1 MSVSDPAGLAG
12 TIVPLAQQTQHPGNS
27 IQLTDIIPQAAP
39 QQTQTV
45 MIPQQ
50 NIVQQQQMGIDPEFS
65 TLQQQPQQ
73 QMESQIT
80 LREQQGSASQP
91 LIEQH
96 QNLLTK
102 AVQTHQH
109 EPKQQIFV
117 QQPVPPVH
125 TTPQRNVL
133 PLPLPQPGE
142 QPQAYKPQP
151 RGDTRDQTMVQPQQL
166 QQMPQ
171 QQNTLLQQPLLLEQH
186 QTYVSHQ
193 LDQQQQEALL
203 YQAQLQQHHLEKQHA
218 LIQKKL
224 FDPQQ
229 QQNIF
234 QQQEQQPQQV
244 LLQLKLEQQ
253 QQQPQVQQ
261 HPLSQLYQQS
271 GQHQSRIQKESEKQQ
286 QSVSQ
291 HRPHK
296 TQQQMEQQLQQ
307 QALLQQI
314 DQQQQHVIIQ
324 QHLQQYQL
332 QQQEQQQQQQ
342 LQQQMEQQ
350 QQALLLQQ
358 LEQHQQQA
366 LLQKQQ
372 AERLQQA
379 LMQQQTQDQQQAAII
394 HLQKMEKKDA
404 VLIPQSNNEQQI
416 QQQLTEKQHSYIP
429 QLNSAQFALHTT
441 LTLQSAAEQ
450 QQLATLIRQQ
460 QGFAGQSQHHSSVME
475 THIPI
480 GAPLSTE
487 VIHQT
492 QTLPQ
497 AQVPV
502 AIQNT
507 QIPLQPSAVGS
518 AQVLTQ
524 QGQNVGL
531 PQGQVPVQFIAQPTV
546 QAASARNEAQVI
558 PQAATIQGQGHTIQ
572 SQQITLQS
580 TYAGPVTAQGQ
591 LTAQE
596 VFKNQ
601 SLTPHGQGPIVG
613 IQMMSQQSQPGFQP
627 PAVITSTHGQPDI
640 LYQQN
645 PQTSGLRQHQPQQQ
659 THGPPVLPVHAQ
671 TAADRFTP
679 QCVLQ
684 PTHPERAPAKQD
696 ITHITQQQQQEP
708 LQQYHQ
714 MTMLPSTAESVAP
727 IKDHSPPVTHPIGT
741 SPQTVQQAGQ
751 NDIPDQKP
759 LNPVVQAQQQPTGSS
774 TDPSV
779 FEPMP
784 HSTEQYKQQLQ
795 KLSQAQQPSA
805 PSCPQAQLMAQF
817 ILTPTQQ
824 SSPPKQAS
832 IPFEENP
839 LSTPAPS
846 HLVTHPTVQAVPSNL
861 AGPQNRTPPLC
872 TNLVS
877 GVPPSPQHQAKQ
889 MLPVHAYTQ
898 TSIQP
903 QTHTHIQTQT
913 HSHAQTFSET
923 PVSEQ
928 PALLHAVFPAS
939 QMLLS
944 PSHTSCPP
952 TSLPSLPSLPSY
964 YPAGAPL
971 TELPTSHPVAMVTS
985 PEQADFIPT
994 SPPPVTP
1001 LHSLDSNAP
1010 KPPQAVLQDCDPS
1023 LLGTAQVQEE

>member
-45 MIPQQ
+45 MVPQQ
-50 NIVQQQQMGIDPEFS
+50 NVVQQQQMGIDTEIS
-65 TLQQQPQQ
+65 TLQQQSQQ

-91 LIEQH
+91 PMEQH
-96 QNLLTK
+96 QTILTK
-102 AVQTHQH
+102 TVQTHQH

-125 TTPQRNVL
+125 TTPQQNVL
-133 PLPLPQPGE
+133 PTQTGMEQRLMPLPQSGE
-142 QPQAYKPQP
+142 QLQAYKPQP
-151 RGDTRDQTMVQPQQL
+151 RGDTRDQTMVQLQQL

-171 QQNTLLQQPLLLEQH
+171 QQNTLLQQQPLLLEQR

-203 YQAQLQQHHLEKQHA
+203 YQAQLQQHHLEKQHV

-224 FDPQQ
+224 FDSLQ

-253 QQQPQVQQ
+253 QQQPRVQQ
-261 HPLSQLYQQS
+261 HPQSQLYKQS
-271 GQHQSRIQKESEKQQ
+271 GQHQSGIQKESEKQQ

-291 HRPHK
+291 QQSNK

-307 QALLQQI
+307 QALLKQI
-314 DQQQQHVIIQ
+314 EQQQQHAIK
-324 QHLQQYQL
+324 
-332 QQQEQQQQQQ
+332 QQQVQF
-342 LQQQMEQQ
+342 QQQMEQQ

-394 HLQKMEKKDA
+394 HLQKMEIKDA

-429 QLNSAQFALHTT
+429 QHNSAQFALHTT

-450 QQLATLIRQQ
+450 QQHAKLIRQQ

-475 THIPI
+475 THTPI
-480 GAPLSTE
+480 GAPSSTE
-487 VIHQT
+487 VIPQT

-507 QIPLQPSAVGS
+507 QIPLQPSAAGS

-531 PQGQVPVQFIAQPTV
+531 PQGRVPVQFISQPTG
-546 QAASARNEAQVI
+546 QAASAQNEAQEI
-558 PQAATIQGQGHTIQ
+558 PQATTIQGQGHI
-572 SQQITLQS
+572 
-580 TYAGPVTAQGQ
+580 TYAGSVPAQGQ

-601 SLTPHGQGPIVG
+601 SLKPHDQGPTVG

-627 PAVITSTHGQPDI
+627 TAVITSTHGQPDI

-659 THGPPVLPVHAQ
+659 THGPPVLLVHAQ
-671 TAADRFTP
+671 TAAELFTP
-679 QCVLQ
+679 QCILQ
-684 PTHPERAPAKQD
+684 PTHPERAPTKQD
-696 ITHITQQQQQEP
+696 ITHITQQQQQES

-714 MTMLPSTAESVAP
+714 KTMLPSTAESVAP
-727 IKDHSPPVTHPIGT
+727 TRDHSLPVTHPIAT
-741 SPQTVQQAGQ
+741 SPQTVQQTGQ

-784 HSTEQYKQQLQ
+784 HSQYKQQLQ
-795 KLSQAQQPSA
+795 KLSQAQQPLA
-805 PSCPQAQLMAQF
+805 PSCPQAQF

-824 SSPPKQAS
+824 SYPPKQVS

-861 AGPQNRTPPLC
+861 AGPQNMTPPS

-889 MLPVHAYTQ
+889 MLPVHARTQ

-923 PVSEQ
+923 PVCGQS
-928 PALLHAVFPAS
+928 ALPHAVFPAS

-944 PSHTSCPP
+944 SSRTSCPP

-964 YPAGAPL
+964 YPAGSPL